1 MAMEEE
7 EAKARMRIHT
17 KELLSVIEA
26 MYEIRIS
33 NIESVIEFIIGET
46 LDADRILTICTALNS
61 WVALNSAPYSEVEL
75 PLEVVEEFVRRI
87 EG

>member
-1 MAMEEE
+1 MGEE
-7 EAKARMRIHT
+7 EAKARMRMHI

-26 MYEIRIS
+26 MYEVRIV

-46 LDADRILTICTALNS
+46 LDADRILAICTALNS

>member
-1 MAMEEE
+1 MDMGEE
-7 EAKARMRIHT
+7 EAKARMHI

-26 MYEIRIS
+26 MYEVRIV

-46 LDADRILTICTALNS
+46 LDADRILMICTALNS
-61 WVALNSAPYSEVEL
+61 WVALNSSPYSEVEL

>member
-7 EAKARMRIHT
+7 ESKARMHI

-33 NIESVIEFIIGET
+33 NMEPVIEFIIGET
-46 LDADRILTICTALNS
+46 LDADRILAICTALNS
-61 WVALNSAPYSEVEL
+61 WVALNSAPYGEVEL

>member
-1 MAMEEE
+1 MEEE
-7 EAKARMRIHT
+7 EAKARMRMHT

-26 MYEIRIS
+26 MYEVRIV
-33 NIESVIEFIIGET
+33 NIESVIEFIIGKT

>member
-1 MAMEEE
+1 MVMEEE
-7 EAKARMRIHT
+7 ESKARMHI

-33 NIESVIEFIIGET
+33 NIESVIELIIGET
-46 LDADRILTICTALNS
+46 HDADRILAICTALNS
-61 WVALNSAPYSEVEL
+61 WVALNSSPYSEVEL

>member
-1 MAMEEE
+1 MGEE
-7 EAKARMRIHT
+7 EAKARMRMHI

-26 MYEIRIS
+26 MYEVRIV

-46 LDADRILTICTALNS
+46 LDADRILMICTALNS

>member
-1 MAMEEE
+1 MGEE
-7 EAKARMRIHT
+7 EAKAYMRMHI

-26 MYEIRIS
+26 MYEVRIV
-33 NIESVIEFIIGET
+33 NIESVIEFIISET
-46 LDADRILTICTALNS
+46 LDADRILMICTALNS

-87 EG
+87 E

>member
-1 MAMEEE
+1 MGEE
-7 EAKARMRIHT
+7 EAKARMRMHT

-26 MYEIRIS
+26 MYEVRIV
-33 NIESVIEFIIGET
+33 NIESVIEFIISET
-46 LDADRILTICTALNS
+46 LDADRILMICTALNS
-61 WVALNSAPYSEVEL
+61 WVALNSAPYSEIEL

>member
-1 MAMEEE
+1 MGEE
-7 EAKARMRIHT
+7 EAKARMHI

-26 MYEIRIS
+26 MYEVRIV
-33 NIESVIEFIIGET
+33 NIESVIEFIISKT